1 MPKKAQFVKPLSF
14 VFIVVFTVVYYTWI
28 WIWKDNDVV
37 RTAGGNT
44 LSVIGTMVAC
54 TWLYIAWRTSE
65 RRHRPFWILLWLGCI
80 SYSIAELIWLCYET
94 VFDIEL
100 PFPGYPDLFYV
111 LQVLFY
117 MLAFFYKLKRD
128 KGGLPMI
135 RLVLDIAIV
144 MTVLSTLSWH
154 FLMRSMLALTGITHI
169 APDTMLSTGYAL
181 GDLVLLGGAASL
193 YLSNVRTLSN
203 RVVLYLCLGLLVQ
216 VIGDTMFLYMVTL
229 HNYSSGSLADPLFI
243 TGLLFVGFAG
253 IAHAAEIENP
263 FAKKNNGSSRSD
275 IPKLNIPQLILPYIG
290 IAALFIFMIINAEG
304 RYMMMV
310 GTGLAIVLVMIRQ
323 VMIILE
329 NHRLARKLYDKKIEL
344 ESSENRYRSIV
355 DFHPDAIVSIGL
367 DGRIESANP
376 QALRMHGVTEEK
388 LVGKHTI
395 NYFHDAHMDSIM
407 ERIELVLQGEPQIYE
422 TALRNCQGEIFQVR
436 MTNVPI
442 IVQGKVVGMY
452 GIAKDITD
460 NKRHEEQI
468 HYLAY
473 HDALTG
479 LMNRAAFEH
488 ALSDTV
494 QIARSNQELFSI
506 LFIDLDRFKN
516 INDTLGHD
524 VGDQLLRSVAQ
535 RLQRCVRDNDM
546 VARLGGDEFTLL
558 IRHMKDTREAS
569 VVAQRIL
576 DAMHQPHYIQ
586 GYEIIATPSIGIA
599 LYGGE
604 EESPIS
610 LMKKADIAMYQV
622 KKNGKGHYRF
632 YNDKDQ
638 LYSKKLMLEKEL
650 SQALYR
656 NELMLHYQPQIDA
669 LHGRVIG
676 VEALIRWEH
685 ATLGMI
691 MPGEFIP
698 IAEETGLMLSIGE
711 WVLREACQQAKQ
723 WQDEGHMIKIGINLS
738 AQQFEQ
744 ESFVGTVARILKQ
757 TGVDPVYIDLE
768 ITESIAM
775 THISNVI
782 DKLKA
787 LKELGVSISI
797 DDFGTGYSSLAY
809 LENFPVDKLKIARE
823 FTSRI
828 GSSQA
833 NHMII
838 SSIINLARSL
848 NMNVIAEGVENHEQA
863 SMLQQIRCHEMQ
875 GYLFS
880 KPISAEDL
888 GKLLIKP
895 SFAVDFKGAAVVED
909 SDSA

>member
-1 MPKKAQFVKPLSF
+1 MPKKAQITRLLSLA
-14 VFIVVFTVVYYTWI
+14 FIVVFTVVYYIWI
-28 WIWKDNDVV
+28 WIWQDHDAM
-37 RTAGGNT
+37 RTTGSNILSTVGT
-44 LSVIGTMVAC
+44 LIAC
-54 TWLYIAWRTSE
+54 SWLYIAWKSSHL
-65 RRHRPFWILLWLGCI
+65 RHRPFWLLLFMGCT
-80 SYSIAELIWLCYET
+80 SYGIAEAIWFMYET
-94 VFDIEL
+94 LLHIEV

-117 MLAFFYKLKRD
+117 MFAFFYKLKHD
-128 KGGLPMI
+128 KNSLSMI
-135 RLVLDIAIV
+135 RLVLDIAIL
-144 MTVLSTLSWH
+144 MTVVTTLSWH
-154 FLMRSMLALTGITHI
+154 FLIRFMLEITGMIHI
-169 APDTMLSTGYAL
+169 APDVLLSIGYAI
-181 GDLVLLGGAASL
+181 GDLALLGGAASL
-193 YLSNVRTLSN
+193 YLSNARTMSN
-203 RVVLYLCLGLLVQ
+203 RVVLSLCAGLIVQ
-216 VIGDTMFLYMVTL
+216 IIGDTTFLYMTTT
-229 HNYSSGSLADPLFI
+229 HSYSSGSWVDPLFI
-243 TGLLFVGFAG
+243 LGLLFVGFAG
-253 IAHAAEIENP
+253 ILHMADVEQPLHKGATGLSKP
-263 FAKKNNGSSRSD
+263 D
-275 IPKLNIPQLILPYIG
+275 IPRLDIPQLVLPYIG
-290 IAALFIFMIINAEG
+290 ISALFIFMILHADG
-304 RYMMMV
+304 RYVLTV

-329 NHRLARKLYDKKIEL
+329 NHRLARKLYDKKLEL

-355 DFHPDAIVSIGL
+355 DFHPDAIITIGL

-376 QALRMHGVTEEK
+376 QALLMHGVTEEQI
-388 LVGKHTI
+388 VGKHMM
-395 NYFHDAHMDSIM
+395 NYFQDAHMDEIV
-407 ERIELVLQGEPQIYE
+407 ERIERVLQGEPQIYE
-422 TALRNCQGEIFQVR
+422 TALSNCRGDLFQVR
-436 MTNVPI
+436 MTTVPI

-452 GIAKDITD
+452 AIAKDITE

-473 HDALTG
+473 HDPLTG
-479 LMNRAAFEH
+479 LMNRASFEH

-494 QIARSNQELFSI
+494 QIARTNQELFSI

-535 RLQRCVRDNDM
+535 RLQGCVRDNDM

-569 VVAQRIL
+569 VIAQRIL
-576 DAMHQPHYIQ
+576 DGMNQPHYIQ

-599 LYGGE
+599 LYAGE
-604 EESPIS
+604 DESPIT

-669 LHGRVIG
+669 QQGCVIG

-711 WVLREACQQAKQ
+711 WVLQEACQQAKQ

-757 TGVDPVYIDLE
+757 TGVDPTYIDLE

-782 DKLKA
+782 TKLKA
-787 LKELGVSISI
+787 LKKLGVSISI

-838 SSIINLARSL
+838 SSIVNLARSL
-848 NMNVIAEGVENHEQA
+848 NMNVIAEGVEKPEQA
-863 SMLQQIRCHEMQ
+863 SLLQQIRCHEMQ

-880 KPISAEDL
+880 KPVSAEEL
-888 GKLLIKP
+888 GKLLGMP
-895 SFAVDFKGAAVVED
+895 PFAVDFKGKLKVTGIDTA
-909 SDSA
+909 

>member
-1 MPKKAQFVKPLSF
+1 MPKKAQIVKPWSF
-14 VFIVVFTVVYYTWI
+14 AFIVVFTVVYYIWI
-28 WIWKDNDVV
+28 WIWKDNDVA
-37 RTAGGNT
+37 RTTGGNI
-44 LSVIGTMVAC
+44 LSAVGTVVAC
-54 TWLYIAWRTSE
+54 VWLYMAWKGS
-65 RRHRPFWILLWLGCI
+65 RRRQRPFWLLLWIGCI
-80 SYSIAELIWLCYET
+80 NYGIAELVWLIYET
-94 VFDIEL
+94 LYNVDV

-117 MLAFFYKLKRD
+117 MLAFFYKLKREKD
-128 KGGLPMI
+128 GLPMV

-144 MTVLSTLSWH
+144 MTVLTTLSWH
-154 FLMRSMLALTGITHI
+154 FLMRFMLVITGITHI
-169 APDTMLSTGYAL
+169 EPHVLLSVGYAV
-181 GDLVLLGGAASL
+181 GDLALLGGAASL
-193 YLSNVRTLSN
+193 YLSNIRTLSN
-203 RVVLYLCLGLLVQ
+203 RVVLSLCLGLLAQ
-216 VIGDTMFLYMVTL
+216 IIGDTTFLYMTTL
-229 HNYSSGSLADPLFI
+229 HTYSSGSWADPLFI
-243 TGLLFVGFAG
+243 LGLLLVGFAG
-253 IAHAAEIENP
+253 ILHTADLEQPVH
-263 FAKKNNGSSRSD
+263 KKKAGSSKPD
-275 IPKLNIPQLILPYIG
+275 IPRLDMPQFILPYLG
-290 IAALFIFMIINAEG
+290 IAALFVFMILNADG
-304 RYMMMV
+304 RYVLMI

-355 DFHPDAIVSIGL
+355 DFHPDAIVAIGL

-376 QALRMHGVTEEK
+376 QALRMHGVSEEEMI
-388 LVGKHTI
+388 GKHTMT
-395 NYFHDAHMDSIM
+395 YFHDAQTDVIM

-422 TALRNCQGEIFQVR
+422 TAIRNHKGDIFQVR

-442 IVQGKVVGMY
+442 IVQGEVVGIY
-452 GIAKDITD
+452 GIAKDITE

-473 HDALTG
+473 HDPLTG
-479 LMNRAAFEH
+479 LMNRASFEH
-488 ALSDTV
+488 ALGDTV
-494 QIARSNQELFSI
+494 QIARTNEELFSI

-535 RLQRCVRDNDM
+535 RLQGCVRDNDM

-569 VVAQRIL
+569 VIAQRIL
-576 DAMHQPHYIQ
+576 DGMNQPHYIQ

-599 LYGGE
+599 LYAGE
-604 EESPIS
+604 DESPIT

-685 ATLGMI
+685 STLGMI

-744 ESFVGTVARILKQ
+744 ESFVSTVARILKQ
-757 TGVDPVYIDLE
+757 TGVDPTYIDLE

-775 THISNVI
+775 THISDVI
-782 DKLKA
+782 SKLKA

-863 SMLQQIRCHEMQ
+863 SLLQQIRCHEMQ

-880 KPISAEDL
+880 KPVTAEAL
-888 GKLLIKP
+888 GKLLVMP
-895 SFAVDFKGAAVVED
+895 PFAVNFKETSTVKDIDTA
-909 SDSA
+909 